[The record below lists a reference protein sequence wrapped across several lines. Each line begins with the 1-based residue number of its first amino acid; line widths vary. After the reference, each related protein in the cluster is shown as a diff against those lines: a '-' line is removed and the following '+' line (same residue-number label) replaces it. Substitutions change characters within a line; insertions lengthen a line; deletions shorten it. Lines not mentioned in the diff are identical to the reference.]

1 MLSWVGEVPALLELC
16 LHGSLQLQSPSLAG
30 RGGGGSKVVVSV
42 KAAVSFPSQGFP
54 GVESRA
60 LGALLRDAHASQA
73 AGAPPEHE
81 LGCRNRAWSIFS
93 SWLMHSVGLV

>member
-1 MLSWVGEVPALLELC
+1 MDLSSCRVPAW
-16 LHGSLQLQSPSLAG
+16 AG
-30 RGGGGSKVVVSV
+30 RGGGGSRVAVSV

-81 LGCRNRAWSIFS
+81 PGCQNRVWSIFS